1 LVPPLDEPEER
12 LDEPEER
19 LDEPEERLDEPE
31 ERLDEPEERLLDDVD
46 RVERDRDVP
55 DLDRLP
61 LARLEDPLLVVR
73 RLPDLAVEPVRFFVP
88 EERLRLE
95 LLERPVRPPFCERP
109 ALEGPASPPLSSW
122 SSWSSLS
129 PINFL
134 ATPTAAGTATPS
146 AAPATTFLPVD
157 MPSFS
162 FSSISL
168 SFSAIS
174 TFLS

>member
-1 LVPPLDEPEER
+1 LLPPLDELEER
-12 LDEPEER
+12 R
-19 LDEPEERLDEPE
+19 LF
-31 ERLDEPEERLLDDVD
+31 DDVD

-61 LARLEDPLLVVR
+61 LARLDDPLLVVR
-73 RLPDLAVEPVRFFVP
+73 RLPDFAVDPVRFFVP
-88 EERLRLE
+88 DERLRPE
-95 LLERPVRPPFCERP
+95 LLERDAPRPPCGERP
-109 ALEGPASPPLSSW
+109 PPP

-129 PINFL
+129 PISFL
-134 ATPTAAGTATPS
+134 ATPTAAGTATPI

-157 MPSFS
+157 IPSFS
-162 FSSISL
+162 FSFPSF